1 MVLVHLAEFVL
12 RVEFLQLAQLYVCI
26 QKTQQPFFS
35 ELFSIA
41 ILSRACLDKSSSV
54 NVRKWP
60 RPLRRVVL
68 SIPQSGG
75 TSRSEVF
82 FSYLHAGELL
92 CLRCVHRAVVDPA
105 AVGEEHTHPFLECVS
120 LCLSRACLGKM
131 IIFTLETGSKKT
143 SSYLLVMFM
152 KKLPQPR

>member
-1 MVLVHLAEFVL
+1 MVLVHLAEIVL

-26 QKTQQPFFS
+26 QKHNNPFLVSWF
-35 ELFSIA
+35 LLQF
-41 ILSRACLDKSSSV
+41 LSRACLDKSSSV

-105 AVGEEHTHPFLECVS
+105 AVGEEHNASFFGVRFPVFVPS
-120 LCLSRACLGKM
+120 LSW
-131 IIFTLETGSKKT
+131 
-143 SSYLLVMFM
+143 
-152 KKLPQPR
+152 